1 MLEVQWYVPQAQFQ
15 NVQASAIEGSC
26 NQASSWKEYQYW
38 TVAFA
43 TYIAFQVSQF
53 LSVITKAQ
61 AALAVGAGVITCQDL
76 RLTQGIFQLVIVIVL
91 MLRNIYI
98 INICQSCF
106 HIH

>member
-1 MLEVQWYVPQAQFQ
+1 MLEVQWYVPQAQAQ
-15 NVQASAIEGSC
+15 NVQASAIEGTC
-26 NQASSWKEYQYW
+26 NQESSVKEYQYW
-38 TVAFA
+38 RVALA

-53 LSVITKAQ
+53 LSVIIKAQ

-76 RLTQGIFQLVIVIVL
+76 RFTQGIFQLVIVIL
-91 MLRNIYI
+91 LKLRNIYI